1 MAVVIEWLKLHSGK
15 IALTRANC
23 SRAGK
28 FLTFSWFDVDEWT
41 IGSDAPLFYVELEVN
56 QSVSLKDVIR
66 FDGQMLESE
75 SYVEPGMVQG
85 LEFSYQ
91 ATQIEN
97 VELHNR
103 PNPFRDRT
111 TIQFFLEDVDQDATL
126 SVFDMTGNEVNLRKF

>member
-1 MAVVIEWLKLHSGK
+1 
-15 IALTRANC
+15 
-23 SRAGK
+23 
-28 FLTFSWFDVDEWT
+28 
-41 IGSDAPLFYVELEVN
+41 
-56 QSVSLKDVIR
+56 
-66 FDGQMLESE
+66 MLESE

-126 SVFDMTGNEVNLRKF
+126 SVFDMTGKEVHRRKFLSHKGNNELNVEGTEMPRSEAHTYELQSRGHLVCR